1 MNPQPKP
8 QKKIKNE
15 THEARTKASQ
25 SDLDRRDERTK
36 QNQMNPQAKPQK
48 NETHKART
56 KASQFNLDRWDERT
70 KQIR

>member
-1 MNPQPKP
+1 
-8 QKKIKNE
+8 
-15 THEARTKASQ
+15 
-25 SDLDRRDERTK
+25 
-36 QNQMNPQAKPQK
+36 MNPQAKPQK